1 METRAAPASDHD
13 DSASRTTSRKAS
25 DIKILMK
32 YIKSNGTCNLT
43 HTMTVKTRFGNSTK
57 YISSCGYID
66 ETAARYEMPLFQHA
80 IAKDNAKYWISPVIR
95 TTPAL
100 ESQIIE
106 KYGTVEDLEVESER
120 ANKKSRTSPPPP
132 PPPPPVEE
140 SKSDN
145 TKKRKKG
152 RPANKPSN
160 RQFVN
165 NPMSPDV
172 ECIPQGH
179 LNLRDFT
186 REIARSLYEL
196 TSKVEMVFWV
206 LASLMVLLCIT
217 NGTAV
222 QH

>member
-1 METRAAPASDHD
+1 MDFSWQTNHPD
-13 DSASRTTSRKAS
+13 
-25 DIKILMK
+25 L
-32 YIKSNGTCNLT
+32 
-43 HTMTVKTRFGNSTK
+43 V
-57 YISSCGYID
+57 
-66 ETAARYEMPLFQHA
+66 
-80 IAKDNAKYWISPVIR
+80 
-95 TTPAL
+95 
-100 ESQIIE
+100 SQISE
-106 KYGTVEDLEVESER
+106 KYAVEDLEVESEP

-132 PPPPPVEE
+132 PPPPVEE
-140 SKSDN
+140 SKIDN

-179 LNLRDFT
+179 LNLRDFM
-186 REIARSLYEL
+186 REIARSLYKL
-196 TSKVEMVFWV
+196 TSKVEMVSLALAYV
-206 LASLMVLLCIT
+206 LAYAKEQR